1 MSYRPS
7 LKQKLNQTFYLALL
21 SRTKILYD
29 TILGNLVVPKLEK
42 MFVIIILSFYFIWI
56 LLFNS
61 ICILVWIDL
70 FQTFLRLL
78 SQWEWLG
85 QSCILFSL
93 EITILCKYNFL
104 TSLKWWFLIKCL
116 MNSVWVYYCRF
127 QQICLKF

>member
-7 LKQKLNQTFYLALL
+7 LKQKLNQAFYLALL

-42 MFVIIILSFYFIWI
+42 MFVIIILSFYFIWN

-116 MNSVWVYYCRF
+116 MNSVWVYYFRF
-127 QQICLKF
+127 QQIYLKF

>member
-116 MNSVWVYYCRF
+116 MNSVWVCYFRF
-127 QQICLKF
+127 QQIYLKF

>member
-42 MFVIIILSFYFIWI
+42 MFVIIILSFYFIWN

-116 MNSVWVYYCRF
+116 MNSVWMYYFRF
-127 QQICLKF
+127 QQIYLKF

>member
-1 MSYRPS
+1 MSCRPS

-42 MFVIIILSFYFIWI
+42 MFVIIILSFYFIWN

-116 MNSVWVYYCRF
+116 MNSVWVYYFRF
-127 QQICLKF
+127 QQIYLKF

>member
-61 ICILVWIDL
+61 ICISVWIDL

-116 MNSVWVYYCRF
+116 MNSVWVYYFRF
-127 QQICLKF
+127 QQIYLKF

>member
-7 LKQKLNQTFYLALL
+7 LKQKLNQAFYLALL

-42 MFVIIILSFYFIWI
+42 MFVIIILSFYFIWN

-116 MNSVWVYYCRF
+116 MNSVWVYYFRF
-127 QQICLKF
+127 HQIYLKF

>member
-1 MSYRPS
+1 MSYRPL

-42 MFVIIILSFYFIWI
+42 MFVIIILSFYFIWN

-116 MNSVWVYYCRF
+116 MNSVWVYYFRF
-127 QQICLKF
+127 QQIYLKF

>member
-116 MNSVWVYYCRF
+116 MNSVWVYYFRF
-127 QQICLKF
+127 QQIHLKF

>member
-116 MNSVWVYYCRF
+116 INSVWVYYFRF
-127 QQICLKF
+127 QQIYLKF

>member
-7 LKQKLNQTFYLALL
+7 LKQKLNQAFYLALL

-116 MNSVWVYYCRF
+116 MNSVWVYYFRF
-127 QQICLKF
+127 QQIYLKF

>member
-85 QSCILFSL
+85 QSYILFSL

-116 MNSVWVYYCRF
+116 MNSVWVYYFRF
-127 QQICLKF
+127 QQIYLKF

>member
-1 MSYRPS
+1 MSCRPS

-116 MNSVWVYYCRF
+116 MNSVWVYYFRF
-127 QQICLKF
+127 QQIYLKF

>member
-116 MNSVWVYYCRF
+116 MNSVWVYYFRF
-127 QQICLKF
+127 QQIYLKF

>member
-61 ICILVWIDL
+61 ICILVWTDL

-116 MNSVWVYYCRF
+116 MNSVWVYYFRF
-127 QQICLKF
+127 QQIYLKF

>member
-93 EITILCKYNFL
+93 EITILCKCNFL

-116 MNSVWVYYCRF
+116 MNSVWVYYFRF
-127 QQICLKF
+127 QQIYLKF

>member
-21 SRTKILYD
+21 CRTKILYD

-42 MFVIIILSFYFIWI
+42 MFVVIILSFYFIWI

-116 MNSVWVYYCRF
+116 MNSVWVYYFRF
-127 QQICLKF
+127 QQIYLKF

>member
-42 MFVIIILSFYFIWI
+42 MFVVIILSFYFIWI

-116 MNSVWVYYCRF
+116 MNSVWVYYFRF
-127 QQICLKF
+127 QQIYLKF

>member
-116 MNSVWVYYCRF
+116 MNSVWMYYFRF
-127 QQICLKF
+127 QQIYLKF

>member
-42 MFVIIILSFYFIWI
+42 MFVIIILSFYFIWN

-116 MNSVWVYYCRF
+116 MNSVWVYYFRF
-127 QQICLKF
+127 QQIYLKF

>member
-61 ICILVWIDL
+61 ICISVWIDL

-85 QSCILFSL
+85 QSYILFSL

-116 MNSVWVYYCRF
+116 MNSVWVYYFRF
-127 QQICLKF
+127 QQIYLKF